1 LSTIQLTIKREFDT
15 HQGMKLARFSI
26 MLGLVFPPALS
37 AEARIDPSNDGWIV
51 RNERIA
57 IELGHSA
64 SGKIVLR
71 SLRLIAGG
79 REWAA
84 QTETGV
90 AFDSPSGLSANEFR
104 FTGGQSRKL
113 PGGGV
118 ELALSSTNA
127 GLKANTLLII
137 RCYPDAGALE
147 FRARVENVGSETM
160 PLIQEIAPL
169 EISVRASPEMK
180 AHSTDGK
187 RHGFSKVE
195 SLSSASHFTDW
206 TAFQDG
212 HETMFVGGDMGAGIL
227 RWTLDAEPRA
237 GVARLRAGFGFRT
250 KKGAVSPAFE
260 IRPGE
265 TVETP
270 IAFLALA
277 KGDEDDAA
285 NSAIRYLKKNVFPA
299 ALPNSPLAA
308 YCIWYTVPRSEE
320 LLLEEL
326 KFAQRMGFEVF
337 YHDASWYEGSSLTP
351 GTNDWSAGL
360 GSYRESLEKFPHGMT
375 EFSAAVRSAGMKF
388 GLWVDPGNVD
398 SARVAA
404 GEIPAGWLAMIDGK
418 PLVGKHPSLSPM
430 SQLCLGDPEVIA
442 WIKKN
447 LMHIV
452 DAWKLE
458 WLKWDPSGTVD
469 NNCNRTDH
477 GHSAH
482 NGAYA
487 AWRGKMEVWSYL
499 TKRFPSLAGFECDPS
514 LSFSRTNPGPRTL
527 LPGGYEYEF
536 ITGPMV
542 SPLVWGSA
550 YSSKPELTGAWY
562 SASALDYNIRKHL
575 MHGFVFGNINGMVS
589 QRLSAAPAGYIEAFQ
604 RNLLFFK
611 RYRHLLTED
620 VYHPKLSLPD
630 YWSAVE
636 YVKGD
641 ASEGVAFVFRDGG
654 EEARNTLRLR
664 GLDPGTTY
672 RVTSLNDRPGRDR
685 TSTGSELG
693 AAGLGVKLPDD
704 WLAKGDALPD
714 ARYKDQL
721 TYGSDVILFRK
732 VAK

>member
-1 LSTIQLTIKREFDT
+1 
-15 HQGMKLARFSI
+15 MNLARFPI
-26 MLGLVFPPALS
+26 LLALVSSPAPG
-37 AEARIDPSNDGWIV
+37 AEARIDPSQDGWIV
-51 RNERIA
+51 QNGRIA

-64 SGKIVLR
+64 SGRIVLR
-71 SLRLIAGG
+71 SLRPAGG

-84 QTETGV
+84 PQTETGV

-104 FTGGQSRKL
+104 FTEGKSRKL

-127 GLKANTLLII
+127 RLKANALLIV

-160 PLIQEIAPL
+160 PLINTIAPI
-169 EISVRASPEMK
+169 EISVRASPEMR
-180 AHSTDGK
+180 AYSTDGK

-195 SLSSASHFTDW
+195 PLSAAGHFTDW
-206 TAFQDG
+206 TALRDSG
-212 HETMFVGGDMGAGIL
+212 ETMLAGGDMGAGIL
-227 RWTLDAEPRA
+227 RWTLDAESRD

-250 KKGAVSPAFE
+250 KKSVVSPAFE
-260 IRPGE
+260 IGPGE

-270 IAFLALA
+270 IAFLAVV

-285 NSAIRYLKKNVFPA
+285 NAAIRYLKKNVLPA

-326 KFAQRMGFEVF
+326 KFARRIGFEVF

-360 GSYRESLEKFPHGMT
+360 GSYQESREKFPHGMAA
-375 EFSAAVRSAGMKF
+375 FSQAVRAAGMKF

-404 GEIPAGWLAMIDGK
+404 GEIPARWLAMIDGR
-418 PLVGKHPSLSPM
+418 PLLTKHPSLSPM
-430 SQLCLGDPEVIA
+430 SQLCLGDPEVVA

-447 LMHIV
+447 LTHIV
-452 DAWKLE
+452 DTWNLE

-499 TKRFPSLAGFECDPS
+499 SKRFPALAGFECDPS
-514 LSFSRTNPGPRTL
+514 LSFSRSNPGPRTV

-550 YSSKPELTGAWY
+550 YSSKPELTGDWY
-562 SASALDYNIRKHL
+562 SASALDYNIRRHL
-575 MHGFVFGNINGMVS
+575 MHGFVFGNINGMIS

-604 RNLLFFK
+604 RNLLVFK
-611 RYRHLLTED
+611 QYRHLLTED
-620 VYHPKLSLPD
+620 VYHPKLNSPD
-630 YWSAVE
+630 HWSAVE

-654 EEARNTLRLR
+654 AEARNALRLR
-664 GLDPGTTY
+664 GLDPAATY

-685 TSTGSELG
+685 TATGSVLS
-693 AAGLGVKLPDD
+693 AAGLEVKLPDD

-714 ARYKDQL
+714 ARYQDQL

-732 VAK
+732 AAK